1 MSAEQGDRQGRE
13 SIDEQT
19 MPSERSEIITWLK
32 KVKFRRRIFG
42 GVDER
47 NVWKKISELD
57 ALYTK
62 ALEAERTRFN
72 ALLEEYRNGMNS
84 GGGGDPGG

>member
-1 MSAEQGDRQGRE
+1 MSAEQGDRQGRDA
-13 SIDEQT
+13 IDEQT

-32 KVKFRRRIFG
+32 KVKFRRRIIG

-47 NVWKKISELD
+47 HVWKQISELD

-62 ALEAERTRFN
+62 ALESERTRFN
-72 ALLEEYRNGMNS
+72 ALLEEYRNGMGS
-84 GGGGDPGG
+84 RGGGDPGG